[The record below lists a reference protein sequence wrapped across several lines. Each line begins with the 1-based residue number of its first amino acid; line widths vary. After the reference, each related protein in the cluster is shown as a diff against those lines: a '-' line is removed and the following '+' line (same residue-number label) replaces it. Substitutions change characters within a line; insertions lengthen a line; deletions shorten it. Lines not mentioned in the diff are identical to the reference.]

1 MHVPGALPRGPVIRP
16 ERVGT
21 DPSAALERRP
31 EADPVLD
38 FDTLRP
44 RPIVSPGDP
53 TGAIGP
59 DFILSAVNVNLAVY
73 DRDTQ
78 AAVVG
83 PMRLRDMSS
92 QLDGLWETD
101 PKVYYDPYDDVFVLT
116 FLAYDRNS
124 NFIEIV
130 VIPAATADD
139 MGTWCRT
146 HMNGDQV
153 GGNLRQFA
161 DYPSIGF
168 TRDRV
173 TLSTNNFDFATLSN
187 FEYSQVISMKKSQ
200 LYDDPTCTETVF
212 IEVLSGSQTRDPD
225 GSQAFTIQPA
235 TSIGGSP
242 TAQFMLSLD
251 AEAAHTD
258 LVLWRLKVLDG
269 DPRLVK
275 KAIAVRTVD
284 IPPWGYQCGGSAFGS
299 NTWWDTGDTRLINAW
314 YDADRRKL
322 YAATA
327 VKGNIGGG
335 GIESVIRWYE
345 VWPKGRLSA
354 SRLSRTGRVGSDG
367 FDSAW
372 PSVAT
377 SADGTLFINY
387 SRASLSECLSIFAA
401 TVPRGTTA
409 FTRSLIFEG
418 EARYEFGSGPERWG
432 DYSAINR
439 DPLDGDAMALFNAYS
454 MSDGSGS
461 SPLFRARV
469 TLVTDA

>member
-1 MHVPGALPRGPVIRP
+1 
-16 ERVGT
+16 
-21 DPSAALERRP
+21 
-31 EADPVLD
+31 
-38 FDTLRP
+38 
-44 RPIVSPGDP
+44 VSPGDP

-59 DFILSAVNVNLAVY
+59 DFVVAAVNVNLAVY

-78 AAVVG
+78 DAVVG

-92 QLDGLWETD
+92 QLDGLDEID

-116 FLAYDRNS
+116 FLAYDNDS
-124 NFIEIV
+124 NFIEVV

-153 GGNLRQFA
+153 SGNGRQFA
-161 DYPSIGF
+161 DYPAIGF
-168 TRDRV
+168 TEDRV
-173 TLSTNNFDFATLSN
+173 TLSTNNFDFATLET

-200 LYDDPTCTETVF
+200 LYDDPTCTETVK
-212 IEVLSGSQTRDPD
+212 IEVLWGAQTRDPD
-225 GSQAFTIQPA
+225 GSKAFTIQPA

-242 TAQFMLSLD
+242 TAQFMVSLD
-251 AEAAHTD
+251 AEPATTD

-275 KAIAVRTVD
+275 KAIRVQTVD
-284 IPPWGYQCGGSAFGS
+284 IPPWGYQCGGSAFSS

-314 YDADRRKL
+314 YDAARRKL

-327 VKGNIGGG
+327 VAGNVGGG
-335 GIESVIRWYE
+335 GMESIIRWYE
-345 VWPKGRLSA
+345 VSPK
-354 SRLSRTGRVGSDG
+354 SRITESRVSRTGRVGTDG
-367 FDSAW
+367 YDSAW

-377 SADGTLFINY
+377 SSDGTLFINY
-387 SRASLSECLSIFAA
+387 SRASLSECLSIYSA
-401 TVPRGTTA
+401 TIPRGTTA
-409 FTRSLIFEG
+409 FSRALIYEG
-418 EARYEFGSGPERWG
+418 EARYEFGPGPERWG
-432 DYSAINR
+432 DYTAINR
-439 DPLDGDAMALFNAYS
+439 DPLDGNAVALFNAYS

-461 SPLFRARV
+461 TPLFRARF